1 MPGVMVKFGA
11 AFQPYSAYGCSVVV
25 PNISWKFGSAASTQV
40 RGSDGV
46 W

>member
-1 MPGVMVKFGA
+1 MPGVIVNCGSA
-11 AFQPYSAYGCSVVV
+11 RQLYSAYGWSVVV
-25 PNISWKFGSAASTQV
+25 PNSSWKFGSAASTQV